1 MASLSIWWTATEAW
15 QFVALSRHTFRKR
28 FTCWMLRIRTRLK
41 KLAPNS
47 SDYSY
52 PVIGLWCAYEFDSAL
67 FLITRQR
74 TGVQFIIFLLKLYR
88 HQIDIFAAFYDFFF
102 ANLNARASLKQ
113 TKISHTVRKRF
124 KTVARALRIAIC
136 CVEWKW
142 RNSSLEVLLEE
153 QEKVRVTS
161 VNKTNTEAYRTI

>member
-1 MASLSIWWTATEAW
+1 MASLSTWWTATEAW

-88 HQIDIFAAFYDFFF
+88 HQIDIFAAFYDFFCQF
-102 ANLNARASLKQ
+102 ECKSLPEANENIPYGA
-113 TKISHTVRKRF
+113 
-124 KTVARALRIAIC
+124 KTVQNC
-136 CVEWKW
+136 CSCVAYCY
-142 RNSSLEVLLEE
+142 LLCWV
-153 QEKVRVTS
+153 KVKELLLGS
-161 VNKTNTEAYRTI
+161 VAKGTRES